1 MIPIHLWL
9 GMQVLNNLIQLAIIK
24 ALSFRAIIFQK
35 INQTITWIEMNNF
48 AFNLI
53 LSPQLSQL
61 LTG

>member
-24 ALSFRAIIFQK
+24 ALSFRTIIFQK

-53 LSPQLSQL
+53 LSP
-61 LTG
+61 